1 MSRRRIPRVRK
12 RWTLPI
18 IGLLVLAGISWY
30 VWSLTQP
37 VGGSGWRV
45 FRAPK
50 GANARQIGRLLQE
63 QRLVRSARQFE
74 WTARLHG
81 SAHLLKP
88 GIYELS
94 PAMSPQE
101 IVRILVAGETSK
113 NRLTIPEGFS
123 LDQIAETVDQ
133 SEIADR
139 EVFLQLVQ
147 TGGRRFHAPFPLPDR
162 LEGYLFAG
170 TYYLPAGSGAHALI
184 QTMIDATVER
194 IWKPLQ
200 ADLSASEWN
209 LHEVLTIASMIERE
223 ARIPADRPLISAVI
237 HNRIRAG
244 MPLQIDATVLYA
256 LGEHKQTVR
265 FSDLKL
271 DSPYNTYRVKG
282 LPPGPIASPGVP
294 SVQAALR
301 PARVSYLYYVAKPD
315 GSHVFT
321 NTLAEHNRAIRQ
333 IRKTR

>member
-1 MSRRRIPRVRK
+1 MSRKRHPLVRK
-12 RWTLPI
+12 RWTVPVV
-18 IGLLVLAGISWY
+18 GLFVIAAVVWY
-30 VWSLTQP
+30 AWYLTQP
-37 VGGSGWRV
+37 VGGGGWRV

-63 QRLVRSARQFE
+63 QRLVRSARMFE
-74 WTARLHG
+74 WTARIQR
-81 SAHLLKP
+81 SAHQLKP

-94 PAMSPQE
+94 PAMSVQE

-113 NRLTIPEGFS
+113 NRLTIPEGYT
-123 LDQIAETVDQ
+123 LDQIAEAVDQ
-133 SEIADR
+133 SQIADR
-139 EVFLQLVQ
+139 EVFLQLVES
-147 TGGRRFHAPFPLPDR
+147 GGRRFHAPFPLPDR

-200 ADLSASEWN
+200 ADLSASQWS

-223 ARIPADRPLISAVI
+223 ARVPADRPLISAVI
-237 HNRIRAG
+237 HNRLKAG

-256 LGEHKQTVR
+256 LGEHKPTVR

-271 DSPYNTYRVKG
+271 DSPYNTYRIKG

-294 SVQAALR
+294 SVEAALK
-301 PARVSYLYYVAKPD
+301 PAHVSYLYYVAKPD
-315 GSHVFT
+315 GSHVFST
-321 NTLAEHNRAIRQ
+321 TLEEHNRAIRQ
-333 IRKTR
+333 LRKAR